1 MGVVDAGGW
10 GCWEFLVGFGWG
22 LGELGQ
28 DCVQVVLE
36 KWPEYVE
43 MYCIVEFEAVQPEYY
58 GQLVVTIDV
67 QSVGAGCIVSMLVL
81 DQLIQ
86 F

>member
-10 GCWEFLVGFGWG
+10 GCWGFLVGFGWG

-36 KWPEYVE
+36 K
-43 MYCIVEFEAVQPEYY
+43 
-58 GQLVVTIDV
+58 
-67 QSVGAGCIVSMLVL
+67 
-81 DQLIQ
+81 
-86 F
+86 